1 MQAEVER
8 LDIRF
13 KRFFFWFNMG
23 WMFVS
28 IFSLIFSALGAFE
41 NHPEYLHDWR
51 GLAICILALAIPGTF
66 CFIMLVVGRKYRG
79 RNAKWP
85 PPLSYTLLVY
95 STLYVAITILN
106 LFDNNF
112 AWAYFTVLGVTYS
125 FFQKKRLL
133 GLVLIIFL
141 SFCYFQNDF
150 AWPIMHSDWGS
161 ILGSGIT
168 FLSLTI
174 VCITIQ
180 YLISERYE
188 RRCLLEK
195 LTQTNEEL
203 AAAHQHLTESAAQEQ
218 ELAVLRE
225 RTRLAREMH
234 DTLGHALVLVSVK
247 LEAAQRLRELDPQ
260 RCDRELEATK
270 EIVRSSMKELRASIA
285 NLRSPTL
292 EREPACRA
300 LSRYAREMAQR
311 NDLRVAYDLHPD
323 IEGLP
328 ENIEE
333 TLWKVGLEALTN
345 IEKHA
350 QARNVLLHI
359 SRQNGQ
365 IVLKIADDG
374 VGLPAHLCE
383 HQENTSDY
391 ASPVGHYGLSGI
403 QERVKNAQGEL
414 SIHTNDAQGTT
425 IEVHLPLVETPLPFA
440 SVQAK
445 PSVNAHEL
453 SPSSKTHY
461 AGQQLA

>member
-8 LDIRF
+8 LDTRF
-13 KRFFFWFNMG
+13 RRFFLWFNLG

-28 IFSLIFSALGAFE
+28 IFSLIFSATAAFE
-41 NHPEYLHDWR
+41 KHPEYLHDWR
-51 GLAICILALAIPGTF
+51 GPLICILMLAIPGTF
-66 CFIMLVVGRKYRG
+66 GFILLAVGRKYG
-79 RNAKWP
+79 RSRAQWP
-85 PPLSYTLLVY
+85 PPLSYSLSVY
-95 STLYVAITILN
+95 GSLYAAITILN

-112 AWAYFTVLGVTYS
+112 VWGYFTVLGITYS
-125 FFQKKRLL
+125 FFQKQRMTA
-133 GLVLIIFL
+133 LVLLTFL
-141 SFCYFQNDF
+141 SFCYFQNSF
-150 AWPIMHSDWGS
+150 AWPIMNSDWGA
-161 ILGSGIT
+161 ILGNGIT

-174 VCITIQ
+174 VSITIQ
-180 YLISERYE
+180 YLINERYE

-260 RCDRELEATK
+260 RSDRELEATK

-311 NDLRVAYDLHPD
+311 NDLRVAYDLHSD

-328 ENIEE
+328 ENTEE
-333 TLWKVGLEALTN
+333 TLWKIGLEALTN

-374 VGLPAHLCE
+374 IGLPAHLCE

-414 SIHTNDAQGTT
+414 SIRTNDAQGTT
-425 IEVHLPLVETPLPFA
+425 IEVRLPLVETPLPLA
-440 SVQAK
+440 SAQAEPAVK
-445 PSVNAHEL
+445 AHEL
-453 SPSSKTHY
+453 SPSGQTNY